1 MLLSET
7 EYTDKDLILA
17 FPAGEVLDFSSVRF
31 YGSASTDP
39 TYELPVNNEDL
50 IENANLNV
58 VAFGEVHSTR
68 FGPKIPESES
78 SKRQK
83 KKIFYRISSLSKG

>member
-17 FPAGEVLDFSSVRF
+17 FLAGEVLDFSSVRF
-31 YGSASTDP
+31 HGSASTDP

-50 IENANLNV
+50 IENANLMLLLLERYIQQGLV
-58 VAFGEVHSTR
+58 LKFPRVRV
-68 FGPKIPESES
+68 
-78 SKRQK
+78 QK
-83 KKIFYRISSLSKG
+83 AKKENFYRISSLSKG

>member
-68 FGPKIPESES
+68 FGPKIRESES
-78 SKRQK
+78 SKGKK
-83 KKIFYRISSLSKG
+83 KKISTGLVLS

>member
-17 FPAGEVLDFSSVRF
+17 FPAVRF
-31 YGSASTDP
+31 YGSASTDL

-50 IENANLNV
+50 IENADLNV
-58 VAFGEVHSTR
+58 ASFGEVHSTR